1 MSKRF
6 DLGGS
11 PEDRAT
17 YVAWR
22 LGVIISYCF
31 VAVVVA
37 AVVVATHG
45 QLIAVLLGACAIL
58 LSWRRRNSL

>member
-22 LGVIISYCF
+22 RGMIIFYCF

-37 AVVVATHG
+37 AVIVAAYSPVADRLAG
-45 QLIAVLLGACAIL
+45 
-58 LSWRRRNSL
+58 N